1 MAFMPWTKELELGLA
16 EIDRQHHWLV
26 DQTNALHDEL
36 SGPAPSRDKV
46 GQILEGLVDYTHN
59 HFIVEEVLF
68 QQFAYPETPA
78 HKAEHDGFTGKAMDL
93 LMRFEDGEEVTMEA
107 LDFLKE
113 WLVHHIC
120 RVDRAYVPFLKSKG
134 AL

>member
-1 MAFMPWTKELELGLA
+1 MAFMPWTSELELGLA

-36 SGPAPSRDKV
+36 SQPAPRREV
-46 GQILEGLVDYTHN
+46 IGQIFEGLVDYTHN

-68 QQFAYPETPA
+68 QQHGYPETPG
-78 HKAEHDGFTGKAMDL
+78 HKDEHDGFTGKAMDL
-93 LMRFEDGEEVTMEA
+93 LMRFEDGEEVTLEA
-107 LDFLKE
+107 LEFLKE

-120 RVDRAYVPFLKSKG
+120 QVDRAYVPFFKAKG
-134 AL
+134 VL

>member
-36 SGPAPSRDKV
+36 SAPAPSRDKV

-68 QQFAYPETPA
+68 QQFGYPETPA

-120 RVDRAYVPFLKSKG
+120 QVDRAYVPFLKSKG